1 MKLYMILKVFAF
13 KDRFYVK
20 DEKGNDCYYV
30 EGELFSLGKKLHI
43 YDMRNHELAMVQQK
57 LFTLLP
63 KYVVTVEDE
72 EVAEITKEF
81 TLFKPCYK
89 VKGPDWTVDGDIW
102 DHDYK
107 IRRGM
112 DAIVHVSKK
121 WLSWGDA
128 YEINIKKELNPVMV
142 LAVVLAIDCV
152 LDAEGEAAVAANNRE
167 K

>member
-1 MKLYMILKVFAF
+1 MKLYMKQKVFAM

-20 DEKGNDCYYV
+20 DESGRDVYYV
-30 EGELFSLGKKLHI
+30 EGEVFSLGKKLHI
-43 YDMRNHELAMVQQK
+43 YDMAGRELALMQQK
-57 LFTLLP
+57 LLTLLP

-81 TLFKPCYK
+81 TLFKPSYK
-89 VKGPDWTVDGDIW
+89 VKGPGWTVDGDIW

-112 DAIVHVSKK
+112 DAIVHVSKQ
-121 WLSWGDA
+121 WLSWGDS
-128 YEINIKKELNPVMV
+128 YVIHIKREVNPVMV

-152 LDAEGEAAVAANNRE
+152 LDAEGDAAAAANNNG
-167 K
+167 

>member
-1 MKLYMILKVFAF
+1 MRLYMKQKVFAL

-20 DEKGNDCYYV
+20 DDHGNDCYYV
-30 EGELFSLGKKLHI
+30 EGEFFSLGKKLHI
-43 YDMRNHELAMVQQK
+43 YDMAHRELALVQQK
-57 LFTLLP
+57 LFSLLP
-63 KYVVTVEDE
+63 KYVVTVEGE

-107 IRRGM
+107 VRRGM
-112 DAIVHVSKK
+112 NVIVDVSKK
-121 WLSWGDA
+121 WLSWGDT
-128 YEINIKKELNPVMV
+128 YQIDIRQNINPVMA

-152 LDAEGEAAVAANNRE
+152 LDAEGEDAVNANNTE
-167 K
+167 G